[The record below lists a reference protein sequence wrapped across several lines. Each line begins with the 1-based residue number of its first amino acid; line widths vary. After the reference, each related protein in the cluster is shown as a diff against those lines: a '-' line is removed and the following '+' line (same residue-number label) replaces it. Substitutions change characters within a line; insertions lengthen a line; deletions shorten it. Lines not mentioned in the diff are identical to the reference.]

1 MSQKFYIRKLE
12 NGQITIE
19 TLWQQPGDISLLF
32 DVTTGP
38 EVDAVRTSLH
48 NIVEADVIPPIQTG
62 LKSVYADNK
71 NGRVPMKLGVG
82 ALVAFVL
89 CALFL
94 YYGQKDYPTWS
105 FALAALWTVAVP
117 IYFFWEHEYY
127 FAKYGN
133 LVEFEQFKRIQDLA
147 AKIWVGALSV
157 FVRYSH
163 STT

>member
-71 NGRVPMKLGVG
+71 NGRLPMKLGVG

-117 IYFFWEHEYY
+117 IYFF
-127 FAKYGN
+127 G
-133 LVEFEQFKRIQDLA
+133 
-147 AKIWVGALSV
+147 
-157 FVRYSH
+157 
-163 STT
+163 STNITLLNMGTWSSSSNSSGSKT